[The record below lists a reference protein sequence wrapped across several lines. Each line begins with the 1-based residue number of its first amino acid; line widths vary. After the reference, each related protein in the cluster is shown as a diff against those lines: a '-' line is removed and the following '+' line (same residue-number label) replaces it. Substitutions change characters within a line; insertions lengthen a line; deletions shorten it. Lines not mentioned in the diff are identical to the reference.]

1 MVLSFCNSIG
11 LKKKKRIKHKAT
23 DKAGHVCRYTQ
34 ISEGLRNVPMDGFL
48 MQVSPSLD
56 VQHMALELGTGE
68 HIPSMC
74 QLQRLLF
81 VPGSIKLAL
90 AANPSVSCF
99 SEDTISFCD

>member
-1 MVLSFCNSIG
+1 MRQAQS
-11 LKKKKRIKHKAT
+11 
-23 DKAGHVCRYTQ
+23 
-34 ISEGLRNVPMDGFL
+34 SERLRNVPMDGFS
-48 MQVSPSLD
+48 MQLSLSLD
-56 VQHMALELGTGE
+56 VQHVALELGTGD
-68 HIPSMC
+68 HIPSRC